1 MAGGFARAAVRPLSA
16 AAALLA
22 SVLLLAS
29 PAAAGDESSLFRLGP
44 EDIGTYGKDIDSLY
58 VVIMWLTT
66 ITFFLTEGLLF
77 WFLFRF
83 RAKPGA
89 KAVYTH
95 GNHRLE
101 LIWTILPGLILFWL
115 AIYQMGTWRSI
126 KIVRPDMKS
135 GLVVQVMAKQFEWR
149 FRYAGPDGKFATE
162 DDVTTTN
169 FLHVPVDTNVTV
181 LLRSQDVLHSF
192 FLPNLRLKQ
201 DTVPGLTI
209 PQWFRAMKTTD
220 AARKE
225 RAALGDAGADK
236 FEFEIACAEL
246 CGIGHT
252 TMRGF
257 LRVHEKDAFFKWI
270 DGQYAGEVREF
281 GADPEDKGI
290 NQYWPAD
297 QNKVE
302 DPWLRDNWP
311 AALKAAWPEKGE

>member
-1 MAGGFARAAVRPLSA
+1 
-16 AAALLA
+16 
-22 SVLLLAS
+22 
-29 PAAAGDESSLFRLGP
+29 
-44 EDIGTYGKDIDSLY
+44 
-58 VVIMWLTT
+58 
-66 ITFFLTEGLLF
+66 
-77 WFLFRF
+77 
-83 RAKPGA
+83 
-89 KAVYTH
+89 
-95 GNHRLE
+95 
-101 LIWTILPGLILFWL
+101 
-115 AIYQMGTWRSI
+115 
-126 KIVRPDMKS
+126 MKS

-149 FRYAGPDGKFATE
+149 FRYAGPDGKFATD

-181 LLRSQDVLHSF
+181 LLRSQDVIHSF

-209 PQWFRAMKTTD
+209 AQWFRALKTTD

-270 DGQYAGEVREF
+270 DGQYAGEIREF
-281 GADPEDKGI
+281 GVETEDKGI

-302 DPWLRDNWP
+302 DAWLRDNWP